1 MTRTLDPKKA
11 SGYLQKAANS
21 LLMARIGLEKGAYD
35 NAVMSSVHSAI
46 NALDG
51 LITAYVGKRSSGEHR
66 DVLSLLKGILTQNE
80 HEIVGKQFS
89 TLLGM
94 KNESEYQPTLM
105 SQKDAENAIKWAER
119 ILNAVKSKLKPD

>member
-11 SGYLQKAANS
+11 AGYLQKAENS
-21 LLMARIGLEKGAYD
+21 LLMVRIGLERGAYD

-51 LITAYVGKRSSGEHR
+51 LTTVYMGKRSSGEHR
-66 DVLSLLKGILTQNE
+66 DVLSLLKGILTPDE
-80 HEIVGKQFS
+80 REIVSRQFS

-94 KNESEYQPTLM
+94 KNESEYQPFD
-105 SQKDAENAIKWAER
+105 S
-119 ILNAVKSKLKPD
+119 V